1 MWLDG
6 AGVPQCYCVLEPSIF
21 SPLWLSVPWGFAP
34 FVLAE
39 DGSVELSLAEV
50 HTFYPMCVYTLK
62 KKRTKPFTEKK
73 KRRVDSEA
81 VLLSQSMS

>member
-21 SPLWLSVPWGFAP
+21 SLLWLSVPWGFAP

-62 KKRTKPFTEKK
+62 KKGQNHSLKK
-73 KRRVDSEA
+73 KKTC
-81 VLLSQSMS
+81 

>member
-62 KKRTKPFTEKK
+62 KKKDKTIH
-73 KRRVDSEA
+73 
-81 VLLSQSMS
+81 